1 MCTILLALECYT
13 ILIEW
18 GPRINSSLWVLQGK
32 WLPEKSE
39 ELRKKF
45 EAQPKTLLKKSG
57 LSKKNCKYC
66 SKLPKLWRFLW
77 NFSQRRPRSIGYLVI
92 RNLLW
97 NKVGKLS
104 RKIGLVTL
112 ESKETSD
119 FYEDFLELL
128 DPRVPQESQEPHELM
143 EPQESMKPQEPMEPP
158 NPPTDPPL

>member
-1 MCTILLALECYT
+1 M
-13 ILIEW
+13 
-18 GPRINSSLWVLQGK
+18 
-32 WLPEKSE
+32 
-39 ELRKKF
+39 
-45 EAQPKTLLKKSG
+45 
-57 LSKKNCKYC
+57 
-66 SKLPKLWRFLW
+66 
-77 NFSQRRPRSIGYLVI
+77 
-92 RNLLW
+92 
-97 NKVGKLS
+97 S